1 MEKETLFTTSKWEII
16 QTLARE
22 PSAPLGI
29 AKTLN
34 TTIANVSQQ
43 LRLLEAAG
51 LVQKKRL
58 ANVEAGKP
66 RALYSLSADIAF
78 LSLAARGNATK
89 KLLTLSSLQV
99 ITSRCWL
106 LENTISDALA
116 AFFYSIADEQSTF
129 KEVYYKEH
137 SSKEIVLISLT
148 AFKKSSYQFSFNSK
162 SYTIII
168 MNSKTI
174 ENKNALTLLYKEN
187 EL

>member
-16 QTLARE
+16 QALARE

-58 ANVEAGKP
+58 ANVEAGMP
-66 RALYSLSADIAF
+66 RALYSLSSDVAF
-78 LSLAARGNATK
+78 LSLAANGGAKK
-89 KLLTLSSLQV
+89 KLLYLSPLQ
-99 ITSRCWL
+99 IIASRCWL
-106 LENTISDALA
+106 LENTISDTLSS
-116 AFFYSIADEQSTF
+116 FFYSINEEVSSF

-137 SSKEIVLISLT
+137 SSKEIVLV
-148 AFKKSSYQFSFNSK
+148 SSTSFVKPSYSFTFNKK
-162 SYTIII
+162 SYTITI
-168 MNSKTI
+168 MTEKVI
-174 ENKNALTLLYKEN
+174 QNKDSLKILYKEN
-187 EL
+187 TL